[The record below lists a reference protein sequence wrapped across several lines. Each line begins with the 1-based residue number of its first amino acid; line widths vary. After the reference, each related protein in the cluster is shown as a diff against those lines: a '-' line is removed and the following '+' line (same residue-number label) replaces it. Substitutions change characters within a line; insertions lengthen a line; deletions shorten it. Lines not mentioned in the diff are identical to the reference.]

1 MAALPVRD
9 TYRNLRISA
18 TQFGRN
24 FTEPLFL
31 STLCVCI
38 AGGVYPY
45 MLCLLPVVPYLF
57 YRRHVLDGKGVMAF
71 LLAIAV
77 FAVYYALLVWLEWI
91 PNDLKQWF

>member
-1 MAALPVRD
+1 
-9 TYRNLRISA
+9 
-18 TQFGRN
+18 
-24 FTEPLFL
+24 
-31 STLCVCI
+31 
-38 AGGVYPY
+38 